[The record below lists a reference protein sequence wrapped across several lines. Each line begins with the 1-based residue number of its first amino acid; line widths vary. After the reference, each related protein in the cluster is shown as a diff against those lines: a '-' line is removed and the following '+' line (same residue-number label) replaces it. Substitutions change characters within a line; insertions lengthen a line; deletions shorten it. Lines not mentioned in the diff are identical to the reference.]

1 VAVSSELRQI
11 VERTR
16 PTALAREQV
25 LPVHPALHDL
35 LPGGALQRGTTV
47 SVTGEAATSLALALL
62 AEASVQGSWVAVVG
76 LPTLGL
82 AAAAELG
89 VALERLVVV
98 RDPSPASWASVVA
111 ALVGSFDGV
120 VLAPTHRVRAGDA
133 RRLAARARERGS
145 VVVQLDRG
153 RPALEPDVRLT
164 TGGVRWQGLG
174 DGHGRLQARRV
185 QVESSGRRW
194 AARPRR
200 ADLWLADDAGRIA
213 LAEPVLADPVQ
224 TDPVRTGATVTSL
237 TSRRAG

>member
-1 VAVSSELRQI
+1 VAVSEELRQI

-25 LPVHPALHDL
+25 LPVHPTLGDL

-62 AEASVQGSWVAVVG
+62 AEASIHGSWIAVVG

-89 VALERLVVV
+89 LALERLVLV

-120 VLAPTHRVRAGDA
+120 VLAPTHRVRSVDA
-133 RRLAARARERGS
+133 RRLSARARERGS
-145 VVVQLDRG
+145 VVVQLDMG
-153 RPALEPDVRLT
+153 RAALEPDIRLT
-164 TGGVRWQGLG
+164 TSGVRWQGLG
-174 DGHGRLQARRV
+174 DGYGRLQARRV
-185 QVESSGRRW
+185 QVESSGRRR

-200 ADLWLADDAGRIA
+200 ADMWLADEAGHIA
-213 LAEPVLADPVQ
+213 VAEPTVAD
-224 TDPVRTGATVTSL
+224 ATVTSL
-237 TSRRAG
+237 ASRRAG